1 MKSLFT
7 FLLVVVSFFAFACE
21 CPPIE
26 PASKKICEQYDVI
39 FYGKV
44 DSIIP
49 CGTEGIGTAYFSIIS
64 LYKGSAEQHVS
75 VDYDCTSS
83 CMMSFAKGEEWIIYS
98 VYQHFDLLTVS
109 LCSHSRKKIT
119 DGSADFYEAA
129 SQRTFSAETSFL
141 ETTLGIQPYASHN
154 ALNDKQKE
162 MQPHNEQPSALN
174 KLWLLLISLAVM
186 AIIFIGSKKYFK
198 NGK

>member
-1 MKSLFT
+1 MKRIIT
-7 FLLVVVSFFAFACE
+7 ALLVFVSCLSLACE

-26 PASKKICEQYDVI
+26 PASKKTCESYDVI

-44 DSIIP
+44 DSIRP
-49 CGTEGIGTAYFSIIS
+49 CSTQGLGTAYFSIIS

-75 VDYDCTSS
+75 VDYDCTSA

-119 DGSADFYEAA
+119 DGTADFYEAA
-129 SQRTFSAETSFL
+129 SQRSFSGENTFL

-154 ALNDKQKE
+154 ALNDQQKE
-162 MQPHNEQPSALN
+162 LQPHNEQPDALH
-174 KLWLLLISLAVM
+174 KLWLLLISLGVM
-186 AIIFIGSKKYFK
+186 AVVFIISKKFFK
-198 NGK
+198 NGN

>member
-7 FLLVVVSFFAFACE
+7 FFLVVVSFFAFACE

-129 SQRTFSAETSFL
+129 SQRTFSAETLRNRPHSAAHRR
-141 ETTLGIQPYASHN
+141 LGRVRRKPGADCRAMAYSR
-154 ALNDKQKE
+154 
-162 MQPHNEQPSALN
+162 PSALLSRDGN
-174 KLWLLLISLAVM
+174 CLDYPIET
-186 AIIFIGSKKYFK
+186 IG
-198 NGK
+198 